1 MFCPKC
7 GNRLDDSVRFCDKC
21 GASIGDHANPSHE
34 SGNAS
39 SVGPTDTQRAK
50 PRMSPLKVI
59 IAGVATAVVAGGIA
73 MAVSSASNGNKH
85 ESTGQQHSQEM
96 TIREDPD
103 SPANASLIV
112 YSSYGTQMSEYD
124 ITLINE
130 SGDSLAYHVDH
141 AWGGFLLSDLGVGD
155 GTYDVIVTDQH
166 SGDSATVDDVI
177 VNAGA
182 KGIATYEVG
191 SEGEERSSEA
201 WSYMDTATNRL
212 EAANLF
218 WEQCQELQTKYGE
231 PSTFTDAE
239 FNFVYPT
246 GLCFVDLLDVN
257 EDGEDEMVV
266 CYIDKSVL
274 EENIANRSPY
284 GSTIKDPGWIQV
296 FQYNRRYHD
305 LYNELATATGI
316 SAGKGAIGFTH
327 DVPVGVGLV
336 KCDLNKGRYERYD
349 LTGEHFE
356 GKLYSDYGVFD
367 YYRDGEEV
375 GPTEATQGI
384 QDLLSNCTLY
394 HLCGDIDPSLP
405 AEVLPYTEVER
416 VTKETLDYLSH
427 ADEILFQNPK
437 KNS

>member
-7 GNRLDDSVRFCDKC
+7 GNRLDDSARFCDKC
-21 GASIGDHANPSHE
+21 GASINNPDYPFNE

-39 SVGPTDTQRAK
+39 SVRSLGTQR
-50 PRMSPLKVI
+50 PRLRLSPMKAL
-59 IAGVATAVVAGGIA
+59 IAGVATAAVAGGVA
-73 MAVSSASNGNKH
+73 FAVNAANNGNKTDP
-85 ESTGQQHSQEM
+85 ESQQTSQEL
-96 TIREDPD
+96 IVQEDPD
-103 SPANASLIV
+103 SPANASLVV

-124 ITLINE
+124 LTLKGE
-130 SGDSLAYHVDH
+130 GGDSLAYHVDD
-141 AWGGFLLSDLGVGD
+141 AWGGYLLSDLGVED
-155 GTYDVIVTDQH
+155 GTYDVIVTDRR
-166 SGDSATVDDVI
+166 SGDSSSIEDVI
-177 VNAGA
+177 VNADA
-182 KGIATYEVG
+182 KGTATYEVG
-191 SEGEERSSEA
+191 SDNEERSEES
-201 WSYMDTATNRL
+201 WSYMETATNKL

-218 WEQCQELQTKYGE
+218 WEQCQELQSKYGM
-231 PSTFTDAE
+231 PSSFTDQE

-257 EDGEDEMVV
+257 EDGADEMVV
-266 CYIDKSVL
+266 CYIDQSVL

-296 FQYNRRYHD
+296 FQYNRQYHN

-394 HLCGDIDPSLP
+394 HLCGDIDPSIP

-416 VTKETLDYLSH
+416 VTNETLDYISH

-437 KNS
+437 NG